1 MTIPTVII
9 RLGGLVGEDRNPIYH
24 LQNKV
29 IKNPNGRINFIHRDD
44 AVNGISTW
52 VTNKKII
59 GLFNLVSPHHP
70 TRKSYYN
77 YVSKKYN
84 LKDPKFE
91 NGEKVLRIING
102 DKITKVTKF
111 NYSVDNLLI

>member
-1 MTIPTVII
+1 M
-9 RLGGLVGEDRNPIYH
+9 GELI
-24 LQNKV
+24 L
-29 IKNPNGRINFIHRDD
+29 FRDD
-44 AVNGISTW
+44 AVNGISTL
-52 VTNKKII
+52 VNNEKIN

-91 NGEKVLRIING
+91 NGEKVLRIIDG
-102 DKITKVTKF
+102 DKITKMTEF